1 MSTTSTRNRPGQHTW
16 VSIAAL
22 ILGGLALAYALVLL
36 IGANG
41 LGWVSSNPGERLGRL
56 WPDAFTVPSVPVH
69 AVGEAGAATAAAANA
84 QIPAL
89 ESFDNG
95 APAGAAEFFGGTTN
109 ISIWGW
115 ELGPQLLWLGVRV
128 VPALGLAYIW
138 WLLFRIA
145 RESRGDGA
153 WSDRTARRLRI
164 MAVLVGVGGPL
175 TAAAHWLVDK
185 SLLDAS
191 TAAGVATM
199 TTLRLPFWPIVVGL
213 ALLMAATLVDRARVM
228 ADDLD
233 GLV

>member
-84 QIPAL
+84 QIP
-89 ESFDNG
+89 
-95 APAGAAEFFGGTTN
+95 
-109 ISIWGW
+109 
-115 ELGPQLLWLGVRV
+115 
-128 VPALGLAYIW
+128 
-138 WLLFRIA
+138 A

>member
-56 WPDAFTVPSVPVH
+56 WPDAFTV
-69 AVGEAGAATAAAANA
+69 NA

-128 VPALGLAYIW
+128 LPALGLAYVW